1 MSRSLWLFRDVVL
14 LVLLQVSPEP
24 LPNLKRREGR
34 NEYKIVEAKDDEE
47 EAQTAKVK
55 YTETQ
60 GHCVK
65 SMMFT
70 IENILRKSTRDS
82 AT

>member
-1 MSRSLWLFRDVVL
+1 MSSEL
-14 LVLLQVSPEP
+14 LS
-24 LPNLKRREGR
+24 NLTKCEEKNEQERE
-34 NEYKIVEAKDDEE
+34 IVETKNVEE
-47 EAQTAKVK
+47 KAENRKVK
-55 YTETQ
+55 YTEAQ

-70 IENILRKSTRDS
+70 IENILRKSTDES